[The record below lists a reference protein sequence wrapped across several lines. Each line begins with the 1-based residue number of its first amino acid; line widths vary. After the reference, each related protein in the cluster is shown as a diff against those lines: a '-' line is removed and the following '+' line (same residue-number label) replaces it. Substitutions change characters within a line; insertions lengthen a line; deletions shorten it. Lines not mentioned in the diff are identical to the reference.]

1 MIMAGILSKFVT
13 KCLLLITTMMTIDW
27 DIIVDGSILG

>member
-13 KCLLLITTMMTIDW
+13 KCLLLITSMMAIDS
-27 DIIVDGSILG
+27 GIL